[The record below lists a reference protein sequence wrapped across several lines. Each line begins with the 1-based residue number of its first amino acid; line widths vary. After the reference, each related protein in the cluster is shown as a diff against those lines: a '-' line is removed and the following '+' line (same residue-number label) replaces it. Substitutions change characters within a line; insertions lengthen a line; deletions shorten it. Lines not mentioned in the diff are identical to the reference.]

1 MQTIQ
6 IAHGS
11 GGAQTNELIDKIFL
25 KYLGNFFVSQGEDGG
40 VFQPTTKKYAV
51 STDSFVVSPLFF
63 SGGDIG
69 KLSICGS
76 SNDVVM
82 MGAVPKFITLGF
94 ILEEGLEFSVLEKIL
109 ASMQKEL
116 EKTNLKIL
124 SADTKVVGKGSVDK
138 IFINTTAIGEVVC
151 DVSIQKLQEEDVIIL
166 SGDIGNHGSVIFC
179 ERNNLGISSNL
190 QSDCK
195 QLYDLLKDILKN
207 DKVKIHTLRDA
218 TRGGL
223 ASVLNEWAQASQM
236 DILIQEQEIEVN
248 DAVRG
253 ICEILGLEAYSLANE
268 GVCVIALPQEYA
280 NAVLEMLHSH
290 KDGKNASII
299 GKMTKKQTELP
310 RVILQNA
317 WGSKRFLDSPQG
329 ELLPR
334 IC

>member
-11 GGAQTNELIDKIFL
+11 GGAQTNELIEKIFL
-25 KYLGNFFVSQGEDGG
+25 KYLGSFFVSQGEDGG
-40 VFQPTTKKYAV
+40 VFDANSKKYVV

-82 MGAVPKFITLGF
+82 MGAIPRFVTLGF
-94 ILEEGLEFSVLEKIL
+94 IMEEGLEISVLEKIL
-109 ASMQKEL
+109 ESMQKEL
-116 EKTNLKIL
+116 AQTNLKIL

-138 IFINTTAIGEVVC
+138 IFINTTAIGEVIC
-151 DVSIQKLQEEDVIIL
+151 DISIQNLQEEDVIIL
-166 SGDIGNHGSVIFC
+166 SSDIGNHGSVIFC
-179 ERNNLGISSNL
+179 ERNDLGITSNI

-195 QLYDLLKDILKN
+195 QLYGLLENILKN
-207 DKVKIHTLRDA
+207 NEIKIHTIRDA

-223 ASVLNEWAQASQM
+223 ASVLNEWAQSSQM
-236 DILIQEQEIEVN
+236 DILIQEEAIRISNE
-248 DAVRG
+248 VRG
-253 ICEILGLEAYSLANE
+253 ICEILGLEAYALANE
-268 GVCVIALPQEYA
+268 GVCVIALPQRYA
-280 NAVLEMLHSH
+280 NQVLEMLQSHS
-290 KDGKNASII
+290 DGKNASII
-299 GKMTKKQTELP
+299 GKVIQKQTQFP

-317 WGSKRFLDSPQG
+317 WGSKRFLDLPQG